1 MKIWPC
7 LRVVC
12 RNGFSLDLADLFF
25 NDLVSA
31 VGALNTLET
40 GSKISGPSGF
50 RH

>member
-1 MKIWPC
+1 M

-25 NDLVSA
+25 KDLLSA
-31 VGALNTLET
+31 VDDLNEEATTTKL
-40 GSKISGPSGF
+40 SGPAGF